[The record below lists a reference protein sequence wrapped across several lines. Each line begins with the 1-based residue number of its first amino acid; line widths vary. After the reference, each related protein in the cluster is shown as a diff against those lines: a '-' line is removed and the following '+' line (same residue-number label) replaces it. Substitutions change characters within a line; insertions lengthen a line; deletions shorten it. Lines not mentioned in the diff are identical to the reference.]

1 MDAILALTT
10 RMTVPQAMMHA
21 PGPSADQ
28 LRQILEAGLAAPDH
42 GRLRPWR
49 FLTVSGEGRA
59 ALGDLLAEAAAR
71 MPNVAAAD
79 IEKQRQAPSRAPLII
94 IVLTDIR
101 RENTKIPA
109 IEQFAA
115 AAAAA
120 QNMLVAA
127 HALGFAG
134 KWSTGRNAE
143 DPLIRERLGVGDG
156 DHIVGFLYIGS
167 ADKRPPAQERPTIE
181 SSVSAWP

>member
-1 MDAILALTT
+1 MDAILALTSRT
-10 RMTVPQAMMHA
+10 TVPQVMMHE
-21 PGPSADQ
+21 PGPDKDQ

-49 FLTVSGEGRA
+49 FLTVSGEGRT
-59 ALGDLLAEAAAR
+59 ALGELFAEAAAR
-71 MPNVAAAD
+71 MPNMQPED
-79 IEKQRQAPSRAPLII
+79 IERQRQAAKRAPLII
-94 IVLTDIR
+94 IVLTDMR

-143 DPLIRERLGVGDG
+143 DPLIRARLGVAEG

-167 ADKRPPAQERPTIE
+167 ADKRPPAQERP
-181 SSVSAWP
+181 SLDALVKAWP